1 MNERSL
7 RLSPEGIKTVNLALA
22 AKTMTPERLALELKL
37 ASLYVNKFFRG
48 EAIAT
53 QLFAQIC
60 EGLGLNWQEL
70 FDRSS
75 APPISLSI
83 DNTVQETKQRCQEN
97 LTKRCNRIRIL
108 DMPEPRELKEIYTNI
123 NIIEEGG
130 LLGEK
135 LSLLSDRSS
144 ILTRIG
150 DRFKRDTN
158 SDDLDQYL
166 SQVTPKS
173 VPALNIIKDYS
184 KLIIVGG
191 VGIGKT
197 TFLKYLALQCL
208 NGNFHGELAPV
219 LISLKDF
226 AESNQ
231 SLSNYLVQTF
241 LSYGAKDANNIEH
254 LLSQGNLLILLD
266 GLDEVDP
273 PQIRKVIIEIKTL
286 ADHYHRNHIFITCR
300 VCEYSFEQ
308 FSEVQIAKFND
319 DQIYTFV
326 RQWFNNKDIVKNFT
340 MAIALYPAIKEL
352 TVTPLLLTFL
362 CLRFEAN
369 SSFNFVET
377 LGQCLDLQLYEW
389 DRDRDITSRHFPHR
403 LDIWSRIALIALDVG
418 KYTFKYRYLRK
429 YLTTPDQLNNSKFDL
444 KPLLKN
450 GLLIE
455 RHKDTYSFSHR
466 AFQEYLTAKKIAEST
481 NPSAL
486 NYLIDRFEDQR
497 WQNVILLTANML
509 ENADDLM
516 LKLHKKANQILE
528 KQQNI
533 QEFLDWINKNSSY
546 LRVSYQPTTLRAFY
560 LDIDLNNFRIQD
572 RNRAIEITHN
582 RTIDRLKERTGDT
595 KGSAIAKGT
604 NEMDNPAFSETSLNS
619 DYELAIALNFH
630 LSLYIAEHPILYLA
644 GLLEPQLRRSL
655 QTLKDQLPD
664 PKTEEE
670 NFNQWWNTHG
680 ISWSKDCRS
689 LLIQHRKGTQ
699 DWNFTADEETLLRR
713 YHDAHVMLV
722 KCLNTSTVSTSVKHN
737 ILETMFLPIWQ
748 QP

>member
-231 SLSNYLVQTF
+231 S
-241 LSYGAKDANNIEH
+241 
-254 LLSQGNLLILLD
+254 
-266 GLDEVDP
+266 P
-273 PQIRKVIIEIKTL
+273 
-286 ADHYHRNHIFITCR
+286 
-300 VCEYSFEQ
+300 
-308 FSEVQIAKFND
+308 
-319 DQIYTFV
+319 
-326 RQWFNNKDIVKNFT
+326 
-340 MAIALYPAIKEL
+340 
-352 TVTPLLLTFL
+352 
-362 CLRFEAN
+362 
-369 SSFNFVET
+369 
-377 LGQCLDLQLYEW
+377 
-389 DRDRDITSRHFPHR
+389 
-403 LDIWSRIALIALDVG
+403 
-418 KYTFKYRYLRK
+418 
-429 YLTTPDQLNNSKFDL
+429 
-444 KPLLKN
+444 
-450 GLLIE
+450 
-455 RHKDTYSFSHR
+455 
-466 AFQEYLTAKKIAEST
+466 
-481 NPSAL
+481 
-486 NYLIDRFEDQR
+486 
-497 WQNVILLTANML
+497 
-509 ENADDLM
+509 
-516 LKLHKKANQILE
+516 
-528 KQQNI
+528 
-533 QEFLDWINKNSSY
+533 
-546 LRVSYQPTTLRAFY
+546 
-560 LDIDLNNFRIQD
+560 
-572 RNRAIEITHN
+572 
-582 RTIDRLKERTGDT
+582 
-595 KGSAIAKGT
+595 
-604 NEMDNPAFSETSLNS
+604 
-619 DYELAIALNFH
+619 
-630 LSLYIAEHPILYLA
+630 
-644 GLLEPQLRRSL
+644 
-655 QTLKDQLPD
+655 
-664 PKTEEE
+664 
-670 NFNQWWNTHG
+670 
-680 ISWSKDCRS
+680 
-689 LLIQHRKGTQ
+689 
-699 DWNFTADEETLLRR
+699 
-713 YHDAHVMLV
+713 
-722 KCLNTSTVSTSVKHN
+722 
-737 ILETMFLPIWQ
+737 
-748 QP
+748 